1 MDERFTWIPL
11 FKELSLALLEFK
23 TDREILVDWIYSE
36 LGQVSASKDRSL
48 VTYLKQKDGS
58 KIYDIDPFSIFGI
71 FNRNLS
77 WENRTLLL
85 EKFKEHFGLKSE
97 IPTDFSGIP
106 TLDPRRAFFFS
117 WGDDNEKV
125 ISDMWTLYE
134 QVVKN
139 HDVEEAYNRVID
151 NGTPK
156 YSLTMALFWIAPDR
170 FLSLDSRN
178 RSYLETFAFPSD
190 YSNLHFKQYN
200 ELLEKVNSKMA
211 DGTIPCGSFWE
222 LSYDAWKAT
231 TKSPCVWMWSGDE
244 TTFAENVLKAGSSG
258 KGIDYASFKSKE
270 ELGNAYRAIAGNT
283 DVKIPYAY
291 WDFISKVKEGD
302 IVVVFSA
309 HKDDSGHYHKLYG
322 WGRFTSDCKFIM
334 EDENPIQREVEW
346 HQPRPSNPIIETK
359 TKNDM
364 FFHLVEGIEADNII
378 RLLSIS
384 DKKESKVEP
393 DNKKR
398 YWIYAPGE
406 NASQWDWCQETGM
419 MCIGWHDLGDLSQFS
434 SMDEINTKMQDVYK
448 KPDANFMN
456 DRLAVWDFLNT
467 MNPGDIVYA
476 KRGKSKI
483 VGRGIVRGSYVYDA
497 SLGRFPNTRVV
508 EWTHTGEWDAPHDS
522 VLKTLTD
529 ITKYPKYVSDMEK
542 LFSPKQG
549 KQFWWL
555 VANPKIWSLSNL
567 NIGEEQ
573 EYRLYNDEG
582 HKRRIFQN
590 FLDAEVGDIV
600 IGYES
605 TPTLQIV
612 ALLEVS
618 KANDGKT
625 ISFKKTETLLTPIDY
640 STLKNIPELV
650 GMEYLKNQQGSFF
663 KVTADEFDIIMEL
676 IREENP
682 THPAAP
688 VEKYTKEDFLRDV
701 FVTEE
706 DFETLKSLLL
716 RKKNLILQGAPGVGK
731 TYAARRLAYA
741 IMGEIDNS
749 RIEQVQFHQNYCYED
764 FMMGFKPN
772 DSAGFD
778 MRTGV
783 FYNFCKRA
791 AADKDNYY
799 FFIIDEIN
807 RGNLSKI
814 FGELLML
821 IENDYRDHAIK
832 LSYRDERFSVPSNLH
847 IIGMMNT
854 ADRSL
859 AMIDYALRRRFSFFE
874 MKPGFGSNGFKS
886 YLDTF
891 GSPQLEKVVKAIVDL
906 NMAITNDDSLGSG
919 FCIGHSYF
927 CNLAKVNNELL
938 KEIVEYD
945 IIPMIRE
952 YWFDNDIKF
961 NEEANKL
968 IEALK

>member
-1 MDERFTWIPL
+1 MDSEKFTWVPL
-11 FKELSLALLEFK
+11 YIELASALLQYKDKRAE
-23 TDREILVDWIYSE
+23 LVNWIYSE
-36 LGQVSASKDRSL
+36 LGKVTRSDGRSL
-48 VTYLKQKDGS
+48 VAYLHEKDGS
-58 KIYDIDPFSIFGI
+58 DIKDIDPFSVFAI
-71 FNRNLS
+71 FNRGLT
-77 WENRTLLL
+77 WENRTEILRR
-85 EKFKEHFGLKSE
+85 FKSFLGLQE
-97 IPTDFSGIP
+97 NVPTDFDGIP
-106 TLDPRRAFFFS
+106 IVDSRRAFFFS
-117 WGDDNEKV
+117 WGNDNETV
-125 ISDMWTLYE
+125 IQDQWALFESVIKEVDIE
-134 QVVKN
+134 AAFNQVI
-139 HDVEEAYNRVID
+139 E
-151 NGTPK
+151 NGMPRN
-156 YSLTMALFWIAPDR
+156 SLAMCLFWIRPDKY
-170 FLSLDSRN
+170 LSLDSRN
-178 RSYLETFAFPSD
+178 RRFLYTFGLPIEYPMLNYAE
-190 YSNLHFKQYN
+190 YSNLLSAVTK
-200 ELLEKVNSKMA
+200 KMET
-211 DGTIPCGSFWE
+211 GEIPCSSFIDF
-222 LSYDAWKAT
+222 SYTAWKIDT
-231 TKSPCVWMWSGDE
+231 SGIRVWMWKADDD
-244 TTFAENVLKAGSSG
+244 TFKQNVIKAGSSAKG
-258 KGIDYASFKSKE
+258 KVNFAAISSKK
-270 ELGNAYRAIAGNT
+270 ELEKAYQKAAENT

-291 WDFISKVKEGD
+291 WQLMKSVKVGD
-302 IVVVFSA
+302 IVVAFKSIG
-309 HKDDSGHYHKLYG
+309 KSGHQLFG
-322 WGRFTSDCKFIM
+322 WGRFVSECEFVTS
-334 EDENPIQREVEW
+334 DENPIQRKVEW
-346 HQPRPSNPIIETK
+346 HHPQPAEPVIENCTNN
-359 TKNDM
+359 TM

-378 RLLSIS
+378 NILKIS
-384 DKKESKVEP
+384 DVKEVQIET
-393 DNKKR
+393 NKEKR

-419 MCIGWHDLGDLSQFS
+419 MCIGWQELGNLSQFS
-434 SMDEINTKMQDVYK
+434 SMDEINTKMQEVYK

-467 MNPGDIVYA
+467 MKTGDIVYA

-483 VGRGIVRGSYVYDA
+483 VGRGIVKGSYVYDA
-497 SLGRFPNTRVV
+497 SLGRFPNTRAV

-529 ITKYPKYVSDMEK
+529 ITKYPKYVADMEK
-542 LFSPKQG
+542 LFSLKQG

-590 FLDAEVGDIV
+590 FLDAEEGDIV

-701 FVTEE
+701 FVKEE